1 MSRDGLLL
9 IYWMD
14 YHLQLISPYSSSSIM
29 VGIIV
34 LIFYVLL
41 IYWNY
46 LVKMWKYVHCINLK
60 FQFVGVSYSMPC
72 YPPQW
77 KLLWHDLL
85 ESNLCKAL
93 TSVRQKCNGLKS
105 ASWSLIGRESPLHLL
120 IGWACE
126 PAALLWQ
133 SLPVTCLTEM
143 QKKEWEEIWNL
154 KRPIIGFKAVDFC
167 ATTVVSL
174 KSSSKWKEN
183 VSLQIKLSK

>member
-1 MSRDGLLL
+1 
-9 IYWMD
+9 
-14 YHLQLISPYSSSSIM
+14 M
-29 VGIIV
+29 VIIIA
-34 LIFYVLL
+34 LSLSFMCFLFT
-41 IYWNY
+41 NY
-46 LVKMWKYVHCINLK
+46 LVKMWKYVT
-60 FQFVGVSYSMPC
+60 C
-72 YPPQW
+72 YPQW

-93 TSVRQKCNGLKS
+93 TSVRQNCNGLKS
-105 ASWSLIGRESPLHLL
+105 ASWSLIGRASPLHLL

-143 QKKEWEEIWNL
+143 QKKEWEEIWNS
-154 KRPIIGFKAVDFC
+154 KRPIIGFKAVDFSV
-167 ATTVVSL
+167 TPVVSL